1 VKIRFSELRRIQ
13 ARMKKPYN
21 RGDCYRAIVNGDRQA
36 VTLSQYFN
44 SKFEILETVDF
55 VAEWD
60 DNPEKS
66 RPELVWVMRGKFE
79 IVLDL
84 PLTRVKSVLP

>member
-1 VKIRFSELRRIQ
+1 MERPSK
-13 ARMKKPYN
+13 
-21 RGDCYRAIVNGDRQA
+21 RGDCRRAIVNDDRQA

-55 VAEWD
+55 VAEWSE
-60 DNPEKS
+60 NPETF
-66 RPELVWVMRGKFE
+66 RMELVWVLRGKFE
-79 IVLDL
+79 IVLDM